1 MNKIETL
8 HQKREPQF
16 PRVEV
21 PLTEAEQAELDAFK
35 AEAKWKKNTQIAFLA
50 ALFRK
55 GKPFTGVSKPRRKPT
70 KHQRGIANARARSG
84 YLKSV
89 A

>member
-1 MNKIETL
+1 MNKIETH

-21 PLTEAEQAELDAFK
+21 PMTEAEQEQFDAFK
-35 AEAKWKKNTQIAFLA
+35 AEAEWKKNTQVAFLA

-55 GKPFTGVSKPRRKPT
+55 GKPFTGVRKTPAKPT
-70 KHQRGIANARARSG
+70 KHQRAIASARARSG